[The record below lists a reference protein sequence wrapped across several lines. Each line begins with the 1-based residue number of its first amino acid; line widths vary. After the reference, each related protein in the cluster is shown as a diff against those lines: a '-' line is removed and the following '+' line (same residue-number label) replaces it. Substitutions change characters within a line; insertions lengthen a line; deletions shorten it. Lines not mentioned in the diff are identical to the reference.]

1 MILLVHNML
10 DHFLIHLDGVVFQTF
25 LDDVAAELLF
35 GKLDDIAHEL
45 STDDDVDSFNLHF
58 ENELDYVVTKWVF
71 DES

>member
-1 MILLVHNML
+1 ML

-45 STDDDVDSFNLHF
+45 SADDDVDSFNLHF
-58 ENELDYVVTKWVF
+58 ENELDNVVTKWVF